1 MVKAVLGGGRLQTRA
16 GAALIVNPQPL
27 RLMFM
32 SIESPSKRKEFQGL
46 SDFYDVKAAPW
57 LRAREKKRK
66 RAVRAFFLIL
76 VLSAVI
82 AVGAYLGG
90 LHEHVALIAFGLGAA
105 IAGAVLARAR
115 ADISGGLLSLVCEH
129 LGFAYRAKLSRPAY
143 YAAFDRLRLMPNFN
157 REGWED
163 EVRGAR
169 GGADFVL
176 CEAHLKYKTSGKN
189 SSTRTVF
196 HGQLV
201 VIDYHETF
209 LGETVIKRD
218 RGVFNRLM
226 KPGGRFQRVGLA
238 SPKFEKIF
246 EAWSTDQVEARTLLD
261 PVVLERFEE
270 LDRIFDGAKL
280 RAAFSGGKLYVAME
294 TGDKL
299 NMGTMFQNLESPER
313 VETIMKEFDLIF
325 DLIDVLLKRIDGRLD
340 GAFSVEAVRD

>member
-1 MVKAVLGGGRLQTRA
+1 
-16 GAALIVNPQPL
+16 
-27 RLMFM
+27 M
-32 SIESPSKRKEFQGL
+32 SVQLPSKRKEFQGFGE
-46 SDFYDVKAAPW
+46 FYDAEAAPY
-57 LRAREKKRK
+57 LRAREEQRK

-76 VLSAVI
+76 LA
-82 AVGAYLGG
+82 GT
-90 LHEHVALIAFGLGAA
+90 LGAA
-105 IAGAVLARAR
+105 AAAFVLVPVEGLNLQLAFVAFAIGLGLGGFVLRRAR
-115 ADISGGLLSLVCEH
+115 ANISDGLLRLICDH
-129 LGFAYRAKLSRPAY
+129 LGFSYRAGLSRPDY
-143 YAAFDRLRLMPNFN
+143 CAAFDRLSLLPDFN

-169 GGADFVL
+169 NGADFVL
-176 CEAHLKYKTSGKN
+176 CEARLKYKASGKN
-189 SSTRTVF
+189 SSTKTVF

-201 VIDYHETF
+201 VIDYHQTF

-226 KPGGRFQRVGLA
+226 KPGGRFRRVGLA
-238 SPKFEKIF
+238 SPEFEKVF

-280 RAAFSGGKLYVAME
+280 RAAFSDGKLYVAME

-299 NMGTMFQNLESPER
+299 NMGTMFASLETPAR
-313 VETIMKEFDLIF
+313 VEAILKEFDLVF

-340 GAFSVEAVRD
+340 GAFSVEAVRE

>member
-1 MVKAVLGGGRLQTRA
+1 
-16 GAALIVNPQPL
+16 
-27 RLMFM
+27 M
-32 SIESPSKRKEFQGL
+32 SIQALSKRKEFQGFG
-46 SDFYDVKAAPW
+46 DFYDSKAAPW
-57 LRAREKKRK
+57 LRAREEKRK
-66 RAVRAFFLIL
+66 RAVRTFFLIIVLGL
-76 VLSAVI
+76 VV
-82 AVGAYLGG
+82 AVGVYAGG
-90 LHEHVALIAFGLGAA
+90 LHFQVALIVFVLGLA

-115 ADISGGLLSLVCEH
+115 ADISGGLLNLVCEH
-129 LGFAYRAKLSRPAY
+129 LGFAYRAKLSRPDY

-157 REGWED
+157 RESWED

-196 HGQLV
+196 HGQLMT
-201 VIDYHETF
+201 IDYHETF

-218 RGVFNRLM
+218 RGVFNRMM

-299 NMGTMFQNLESPER
+299 NMGTMFRSLESPER
-313 VETIMKEFDLIF
+313 VETIMKEFDLVF

-340 GAFSVEAVRD
+340 GAFSVEAVRGQED